1 MKALFVTS
9 TRIGD
14 AVLST
19 GILAHLLRARPGVRV
34 TIACGPA
41 SAPLFEAVPGLD
53 RLIVITKRPY
63 ATHWLDL
70 WAKCALPLWHLVVD
84 LRGSALAYFLRARHR
99 RVMRPALYR
108 GHQIERL
115 ARAFGLREPPAPV
128 IWTAP
133 RHEEAAAELIPR
145 GTPVLALG
153 PTANWAPKI
162 WPAANFIALAEQL
175 TGRDGI
181 LPGARIAVFGGPDER
196 ALAQP
201 VIDALP
207 ADRCI
212 DLVGKVDLLTAAA
225 CLKRAALFV
234 GNDSGLMHIAAAT
247 GIPTLGLFGPSPPAL
262 YAPWG
267 PRAAV
272 AATTIPYET
281 LVGARDFD
289 HRATR
294 CLMDSLTVDAVE
306 QAARALMQRVAVP
319 SQ

>member
-19 GILAHLLRARPGVRV
+19 GILAHILRSRPDVRL

-41 SAPLFEAVPGLD
+41 SAPLFEAVPGLE
-53 RLIVITKRPY
+53 RLIVVTKRPY
-63 ATHWLDL
+63 AMHWLDL

-84 LRGSALAYFLRARHR
+84 LRGSALAYFLRARRR

-108 GHQIERL
+108 GHQIQRL
-115 ARAFGLREPPAPV
+115 ARAFGLREPVAPV

-133 RHEEAAAELIPR
+133 RHKEAAAELIPR

-162 WPAANFIALAEQL
+162 WPAENFVALAERL
-175 TGRDGI
+175 TGPGGI

-201 VIDALP
+201 VLDALP
-207 ADRCI
+207 ADRRI

-225 CLKRAALFV
+225 CLRHATLFV

-262 YAPWG
+262 YSPWG
-267 PRAAV
+267 PNAAV
-272 AATTIPYET
+272 ATTAIPYET
-281 LVGARDFD
+281 LVGARGFN

-294 CLMDSLTVDAVE
+294 CLMDSLTVDAAE
-306 QAARALMQRVAVP
+306 QAARTLMQRAAVP
-319 SQ
+319 AQ

>member
-19 GILAHLLRARPGVRV
+19 GILAHILRARPDMRV

-41 SAPLFEAVPGLD
+41 SAPLFEAVPGLE
-53 RLIVITKRPY
+53 RLIVVEKRPY
-63 ATHWLDL
+63 AAHWLDL

-84 LRGSALAYFLRARHR
+84 LRGSALAYFLRARYR
-99 RVMRPALYR
+99 RVLRPALHR
-108 GHQIERL
+108 GHQIQRL
-115 ARAFGLREPPAPV
+115 ARAFGLPEPPAPT

-133 RHEEAAAELIPR
+133 RHEETAARLIP
-145 GTPVLALG
+145 GGAPVLALG

-162 WPAANFIALAEQL
+162 WPAENFVALAARL
-175 TGRDGI
+175 TGPGGI
-181 LPGARIAVFGGPDER
+181 LSGARVAVLGGPGEH

-201 VIDALP
+201 VIEALAP
-207 ADRCI
+207 DRCI
-212 DLVGKVDLLTAAA
+212 DLVGKIDLLTAAA

-247 GIPTLGLFGPSPPAL
+247 GIPTLGLFGPSSPAL

-267 PRAAV
+267 PNAAV
-272 AATTIPYET
+272 ATTTIPYET
-281 LVGARDFD
+281 LVGAPGFD

-294 CLMDSLTVDAVE
+294 CLMDSLTVDAAE
-306 QAARALMQRVAVP
+306 QAARALMLRVAVP
-319 SQ
+319 AQ